1 LLAILLNLGHFLF
14 MFHPKASPM
23 TLHPPDLPIEGIRIA
38 PIGVEGFRVIAALY
52 ALAFDDPWPEPSV
65 RELLSVPG
73 TWGLIALNSV
83 PSKSDSSGDPVGFI
97 LARIVLDEA
106 EILSIGVPPNWRKA
120 GIGRALLTAALDQVQ
135 EKGANKVFLEVG
147 KDNPAAVA
155 LYTDMAFKQV
165 GLRKKYYRRS
175 DGALIDALVMQKR
188 L

>member
-1 LLAILLNLGHFLF
+1 
-14 MFHPKASPM
+14 
-23 TLHPPDLPIEGIRIA
+23 
-38 PIGVEGFRVIAALY
+38 
-52 ALAFDDPWPEPSV
+52 
-65 RELLSVPG
+65 
-73 TWGLIALNSV
+73 
-83 PSKSDSSGDPVGFI
+83 

-106 EILSIGVPPNWRKA
+106 EILSLGVPPNWRKA
-120 GIGRALLTAALDQVQ
+120 GIGRALLTAALNQVQ

>member
-1 LLAILLNLGHFLF
+1 
-14 MFHPKASPM
+14 M
-23 TLHPPDLPIEGIRIA
+23 TRHLPDLPIKGIRIA

-73 TWGLIALNSV
+73 TWGLIALKSV
-83 PSKSDSSGDPVGFI
+83 PPESDHPDDPVGFI
-97 LARIVLDEA
+97 LARIVMDEA
-106 EILSIGVPPNWRKA
+106 EILSIGVPPQWRKA
-120 GIGRALLTAALDQVQ
+120 GIGRALLAVALNRVQ
-135 EKGANKVFLEVG
+135 ENGANKVFLEVG

-155 LYTDMAFKQV
+155 LYSHMGFKQV

-175 DGALIDALVMQKR
+175 DGTLIDAFVMQKG